1 MATGSAPL
9 VKTIGIVVVAA
20 LAASAANVPPPAVA
34 AITANLTVNEIGRQC
49 RQSIILIFRP
59 AEFDR
64 HILALNE
71 TRLSQTLAECS
82 DKMRSRA
89 R

>member
-1 MATGSAPL
+1 
-9 VKTIGIVVVAA
+9 
-20 LAASAANVPPPAVA
+20 
-34 AITANLTVNEIGRQC
+34 VNEIGRQC